1 MAASAAASSAAGP
14 TAAELYAQVATQG
27 GLIRDMKA
35 AGKNKDELAADVA
48 KLKDLKAAL
57 KAAMEAEGGEDKWDV
72 PKEALDNTLTRRM
85 FVVPSFELY
94 NGVAGLYDFG
104 PPGTAFKDNLLAFW
118 RRHFVYEE
126 GMLQLECTT
135 LTPEPVLKTS
145 GHVDK
150 FTDLMVKDS
159 AGECFRADKLLE
171 DAIDDLVKKDSEMT
185 PDRREELRQ
194 IRAMADAFTPEELG
208 GHLRALGV
216 VSPSTGEAFAEDPFP
231 FNLMF
236 ATSIGP
242 AGDLRG
248 FLRPETAQG
257 MFMNFRRLL
266 DYNGGRVPFAATQI
280 GSAYRN
286 EIAPR
291 NGLLRVREFT
301 MAEIEHFVHPER
313 KEHPK
318 FASVASDVMTLFPA
332 TNQTT
337 DGKTVQMTIGDAV
350 ASKLVDNE
358 TLGYFLARTQRFLF
372 ASGIKPAGLRFR
384 QHLRTEMAHYATDCW
399 DAEILMASGWVEC
412 VGHADRS
419 CYDLDVHARARK
431 TSLEASERLPEPVT
445 VTELSCIP
453 NKGALGKRYKKA
465 AKPLLSFLSELDGE
479 GVAAIKAQ
487 ADAGPVTVTVEGTEF
502 ELVEGDLT
510 FKECTRKV
518 TMRKFTPSVIE
529 PSFGIGRVMQGV
541 FEHTFYVR
549 PDDEARGV
557 FGFPAEVAPFKAAVM
572 AVDSR
577 IPDEFLH
584 RARSALTAAGL
595 SVIVD
600 DSGVAI
606 GRKYAR
612 ADEVGVPF
620 AVTIDGVTTT
630 EGTVTVRER
639 DSMRQIRVAL
649 SDLAATIGAMC
660 RGEDTWES
668 VEARAAGADA
678 ATSVASA
685 VVGAVTGAVAAAAGA
700 VSSAFAASPAAPA
713 AAVSPKVFDRSHGLP
728 TSITGTAKGAE
739 AVVMEGG
746 DRKIGRFARPAVSI
760 L

>member
-557 FGFPAEVAPFKAAVM
+557 FGFPAEVAP
-572 AVDSR
+572 R
-577 IPDEFLH
+577 P
-584 RARSALTAAGL
+584 L

-660 RGEDTWES
+660 R
-668 VEARAAGADA
+668 
-678 ATSVASA
+678 
-685 VVGAVTGAVAAAAGA
+685 
-700 VSSAFAASPAAPA
+700 APA